1 MIKKLTNKEEEIMNL
16 FWKHGAMFIRELLPY
31 FNDPKPHYNTVAT
44 IVKIMEEKGFVA
56 RQPMGNTLLF
66 YPLITEQEYKSSALD
81 AVISQYY
88 NNSYASVA
96 IIQIQIDTI
105 SSCLYQNYT
114 TNCWIKQ
121 QNKRT

>member
-66 YPLITEQEYKSSALD
+66 YPLITEQEYRSSALD

-88 NNSYASVA
+88 NNSYASVVSQFVEEEKMDLDELKA
-96 IIQIQIDTI
+96 LIAEIE
-105 SSCLYQNYT
+105 NRR
-114 TNCWIKQ
+114 K
-121 QNKRT
+121 